1 MWRVDS
7 TDLVPV
13 GHPESAAPPHTT
25 PRWSRWALLLVV
37 SAAGVVGGFSG
48 QPSGPPLALATYVG
62 HFQAGPASTA
72 LNHGYGGLQDLA
84 TVPTPSYRTRVAP
97 KALGMQFLNVSPAT
111 LRSARFVMYA
121 HPPRDGWRTVPVTFG
136 ADGFVGYRPPKPLR
150 RGAWQFRLESQRLGV
165 FPPWTVTVAADQR
178 LPLPTAAGRS
188 ALAFLNAAR
197 AAEGSSP
204 VAWSRRLTVAA
215 RAHALYVGHLG
226 YHDPSFHVE
235 KPGPYF
241 TGRFPWDRDLAA
253 GWPDTSTGEV
263 GIGGP
268 SAVPGPL
275 FIGEL
280 LDTVYHRLGL
290 LSPNA
295 YAVGYGADV
304 GPKSAA
310 EIMDIA
316 YGYRPTLPRAVA
328 YPKPGTTGVATT
340 WTDLESPSPVPHGQG
355 QAFGYPITLDC
366 PTVARLGQVS
376 GDVTLPSGAVVP
388 VVLDRPGTGGL
399 APNQLAMVP
408 KEPLAPD
415 TTYVVTVEAALVD
428 YNDGHVG
435 SLAERWS
442 FRTGGGAQSVY
453 AVAHGRRL
461 QIAVDE
467 AGVGPPVAETVQV
480 TLTQGARRIQL
491 SARVAHGLGSAV
503 LPRGLHG
510 SWTVVVSTPH
520 GNRGETGWQAS

>member
-1 MWRVDS
+1 MVGAS
-7 TDLVPV
+7 VVPP
-13 GHPESAAPPHTT
+13 GDPQGAPPPRTA
-25 PRWSRWALLLVV
+25 PRWPRWALLLAV
-37 SAAGVVGGFSG
+37 SAAAVVGGATG
-48 QPSGPPLALATYVG
+48 QPSGPPLALATYAG
-62 HFQAGPASTA
+62 HFVAGPASTA
-72 LNHGYGGLQDLA
+72 LNHGYGGLSDLA
-84 TVPTPSYRTRVAP
+84 TVPTPSYRTTVAP

-111 LRSARFVMYA
+111 LRSAQFVMYA
-121 HPPRDGWRTVPVTFG
+121 HPPRGAWRMVPVTFG
-136 ADGFVGYRPPKPLR
+136 ADGFVGYRPRQPLG
-150 RGAWQFRLESQRLGV
+150 RGTWQFRLESQRLGV
-165 FPPWTVTVAADQR
+165 FPPWTVTVAAER
-178 LPLPTAAGRS
+178 TLPPPTPAGRA

-204 VAWSRRLTVAA
+204 VAWSRRLAAAA
-215 RAHALYVGHLG
+215 RAHAVYVGHLG

-235 KPGPYF
+235 RPGPYF
-241 TGRFPWDRDLAA
+241 TGRFPWNRDLAA

-263 GIGGP
+263 GIGGS

-304 GPKSAA
+304 GPKGAA

-328 YPKPGTTGVATT
+328 YPQPGARGVATS
-340 WTDLESPSPVPHGQG
+340 WTDFESPSPVPDGQG
-355 QAFGYPITLDC
+355 QVFGYPITLDC

-376 GDVTLPSGAVVP
+376 ADVTRLSGAVVP

-415 TTYVVTVEAALVD
+415 ATYVVTVDAQFVE

-435 SLAERWS
+435 SLVERWS
-442 FRTGGGAQSVY
+442 FHTGGGAQSVY
-453 AVAHGRRL
+453 AVARGRRL
-461 QIAVDE
+461 QIAADE

-480 TLTQGARRIQL
+480 ALTQGVRRLQL
-491 SARVAHGLGSAV
+491 SARLVHGLASV
-503 LPRGLHG
+503 TLPRGLHG
-510 SWTVVVSTPH
+510 SWAVVVTTPH
-520 GNRGETGWQAS
+520 GNRGETRWQAS

>member
-1 MWRVDS
+1 MGS
-7 TDLVPV
+7 TDLVPI
-13 GHPESAAPPHTT
+13 GPGRASPPRTT

-37 SAAGVVGGFSG
+37 SAAGIVGGLSA

-72 LNHGYGGLQDLA
+72 LNHGYGSLEDLA
-84 TVPTPSYRTRVAP
+84 TVPTPSYRATVAP
-97 KALGMQFLNVSPAT
+97 KALGMQFLNVSRAT
-111 LRSARFVMYA
+111 LRSAHFVMYA
-121 HPPRDGWRTVPVTFG
+121 HPPRSGWRTVPVTIG
-136 ADGFVGYRPPKPLR
+136 GNGFVGYRPPQPLR

-165 FPPWTVTVAADQR
+165 FSPWTVTVAAEQA
-178 LPLPTAAGRS
+178 LPPPTPAGLT

-197 AAEGSSP
+197 AAEGSRP
-204 VAWSRRLTVAA
+204 VVWSRRLSVAA
-215 RAHALYVGHLG
+215 RAHALYLGHLG

-235 KPGPYF
+235 KPGPFF
-241 TGRFPWDRDLAA
+241 TGRFPWDRDMAA
-253 GWPDTSTGEV
+253 GWTDTSTGEV

-268 SAVPGPL
+268 SPVPGPL
-275 FIGEL
+275 FIAEL

-290 LSPNA
+290 MSPNA
-295 YAVGYGADV
+295 YAAGYGADV

-340 WTDLESPSPVPHGQG
+340 WTDFESPSPVPHGHG
-355 QAFGYPITLDC
+355 QVFGYPITLDC

-376 GDVTLPSGAVVP
+376 ADVTLPSGTVVP
-388 VVLDRPGTGGL
+388 VMLDRPGTGGL

-415 TTYVVTVEAALVD
+415 TTYVVTVEAASVQ

-435 SLAERWS
+435 SLAERWA
-442 FRTGGGAQSVY
+442 FHTGGGAQSVY
-453 AVAHGRRL
+453 AAAGGRRL
-461 QIAVDE
+461 QVAIDE
-467 AGVGPPVAETVQV
+467 AGGGPPVAETVRA
-480 TLTQGARRIQL
+480 TLMQGARRIQL
-491 SARVAHGLGSAV
+491 SVRVAHGLGSTA

-510 SWTVVVSTPH
+510 SWTVVVTTPH
-520 GNRGETGWQAS
+520 GNRGETRWQAS